1 MIIHR
6 RRSHG
11 SHHSKRHL
19 LGAQDRPAR
28 RTREVT
34 RCDPRAE
41 KSTRTWRR
49 RTNRVSRGSGR
60 KDHPLRRKPARR
72 SLSKP
77 RELPGLGD
85 SKCSVDAKSDESIEE
100 FTCTAI
106 FMTISAMLLL

>member
-1 MIIHR
+1 MEATTLKGICSELKI
-6 RRSHG
+6 
-11 SHHSKRHL
+11 
-19 LGAQDRPAR
+19 
-28 RTREVT
+28 
-34 RCDPRAE
+34 DPRAHARSYALRAASR

>member
-1 MIIHR
+1 MEATTLKGICSELKI
-6 RRSHG
+6 
-11 SHHSKRHL
+11 
-19 LGAQDRPAR
+19 
-28 RTREVT
+28 
-34 RCDPRAE
+34 DPRAHARSYALRSASR

-85 SKCSVDAKSDESIEE
+85 FQMLGRLPRAMNRSKNSRVRQ
-100 FTCTAI
+100 F
-106 FMTISAMLLL
+106 L